1 MNVPDRFELFVLPEG
16 VKKVTITP
24 DTKIL
29 NTATIVVQREDH
41 TLGNVLCRQLQFQQN
56 VTFAGYRMPHPL
68 EPAFELKIQ
77 TDGSITPSTA
87 AQSGATAIQG
97 QLATLEDRLRTEIK
111 RYKSMSRRA

>member
-24 DTKIL
+24 DPKIL
-29 NTATIVVQREDH
+29 NTTTIVVQREDH
-41 TLGNVLCRQLQFQQN
+41 TLGNALCRQLQFQEH
-56 VTFAGYRMPHPL
+56 VTFTGYRMPHPL

-77 TDGSITPSTA
+77 TDGSITPVAA
-87 AQSGATAIQG
+87 AQMGATTIQG

-111 RYKSMSRRA
+111 RYKSVGRRI

>member
-16 VKKVTITP
+16 VKKVTVTP
-24 DTKIL
+24 DPKIL

-56 VTFAGYRMPHPL
+56 ITFAGYRMPHPL

-77 TDGSITPSTA
+77 TDGSITPTTA
-87 AQSGATAIQG
+87 AQIGVTAVQG

-111 RYKSMSRRA
+111 RYKSVSRRM